1 MLNIGLAVNYLL
13 KNNPNI
19 TSQVGRNIFP
29 LGVPN
34 VDETGSNV
42 EYPLIIYGR
51 SGVDP
56 DYYKDQS
63 KKDAVTVTIDIW
75 AKSYKQVIEIATDVR
90 STLENKQ
97 GTFAGVRIQESEM
110 ISASEAFDL
119 PAYYGQILTFE
130 FK

>member
-13 KNNPNI
+13 TNKPEI
-19 TSQVGRNIFP
+19 TNQVEDKIFP

-51 SGVDP
+51 SGIDP

-63 KKDAVTVTIDIW
+63 KKDAVSVTIDIW
-75 AKSYKQVIEIATDVR
+75 AKSYKQAVEIASEVR
-90 STLENKQ
+90 TALESKK
-97 GTFAGVRIQESEM
+97 GTFAGVRVQDSEM
-110 ISASEAFDL
+110 TSANEAFDL
-119 PAYYGQILTFE
+119 PGYYGQILTFE
-130 FK
+130 FR